1 MSSFVNSLET
11 EVHELNPDF
20 NSLNKLNELLAKSN
34 SEGMVDWEDLLDI
47 LLQFSKELL
56 SPIFEEPDISCSVPR
71 EVPGVQNLFQK

>member
-11 EVHELNPDF
+11 EVHELKPDF

-34 SEGMVDWEDLLDI
+34 SEGMVDGEDLLDI

-56 SPIFEEPDISCSVPR
+56 SPIFAEPDISCSVPR

>member
-11 EVHELNPDF
+11 EVHELKPDF

-34 SEGMVDWEDLLDI
+34 SEGMVDGEDLLDI

-56 SPIFEEPDISCSVPR
+56 SPFFEEPDIACNVPR